1 MERQRAMREC
11 KERGASLEKEEKGR
25 GASWL
30 FFSLS
35 RFSLSVFSSFLFG
48 HVGALK
54 RENALWA
61 CSLLLIWLIRRPIV
75 QPSRMPPQGVGE
87 EGEETSL
94 NKKSH
99 PPKSL

>member
-35 RFSLSVFSSFLFG
+35 LVSLSRFFLLFFL
-48 HVGALK
+48 VMLE
-54 RENALWA
+54 R
-61 CSLLLIWLIRRPIV
+61 
-75 QPSRMPPQGVGE
+75 
-87 EGEETSL
+87 
-94 NKKSH
+94 
-99 PPKSL
+99 